1 MKTII
6 ANTKGLSKNY
16 NRTASIVRAKVS
28 KPVSKD
34 YVRFTYPSQGTAC
47 NCIAPTGRGV
57 VVTQIHSQ
65 NEKLKQ
71 DTTLKINALPLRKSI
86 LIFSL

>member
-16 NRTASIVRAKVS
+16 IRTASIARANAQ
-28 KPVSKD
+28 KPHSRD
-34 YVRFTYPSQGTAC
+34 CFRFTYPSLGTAC

-65 NEKLKQ
+65 NENIKQ
-71 DTTLKINALPLRKSI
+71 DTSMKINALPLYK
-86 LIFSL
+86 

>member
-16 NRTASIVRAKVS
+16 IRTIQIALANAL
-28 KPVSKD
+28 KPPGKD

-47 NCIAPTGRGV
+47 NFIPPTGRGV

-65 NEKLKQ
+65 NENIKQ
-71 DTTLKINALPLRKSI
+71 DTSMKINALPLRK
-86 LIFSL
+86 